1 MLSFPFKARL
11 SQPCHY
17 RRVFDGPN
25 VKVSSKAFLL
35 LAVENSD
42 GTSRLGII
50 VAKKHIRLAS
60 RRNRIKRIV
69 REQFRLS
76 PLGTSMDLVVLA
88 RSPADE
94 LDNPAVWQDIE
105 KLWHQI
111 NATAER
117 RWAG

>member
-35 LAVENSD
+35 LAAENSD

-76 PLGTSMDLVVLA
+76 PLGPSMDLVVLA
-88 RSPADE
+88 RTPADE

>member
-1 MLSFPFKARL
+1 MPSFPLQARL

-17 RRVFDGPN
+17 RRVFDGAN
-25 VKVSSKAFLL
+25 VKASSKAFLL
-35 LAVENSD
+35 LALENND
-42 GTSRLGII
+42 GPSRIGII

-69 REQFRLS
+69 REQFRLT
-76 PLGTSMDLVVLA
+76 PLDRSMDLVVLA

-94 LDNPAVWQDIE
+94 LDNPAVWLDIA

-111 NATAER
+111 NATADR
-117 RWAG
+117 QWAG